1 MHVHNLDMKW
11 PGAAETARTVR
22 QQEVSPVSSFDF
34 TTQTQTEQD
43 NLPSWM
49 HIPISRAVVILEDMS
64 GGQLYHFEFPYFK
77 YSPEPALE
85 LMWAAKT
92 ASEAAHAG
100 TITLSKDAEWAIGM
114 IADARATL
122 EAMHPI
128 IPSYIDDGIDSD
140 RCKTLLDEFGS
151 LRETPSDYIVDE
163 VAPRKPANRNRP
175 GYVYVLR
182 SSTGAY
188 KIGLARNPQNRL
200 ETFTVKLPFEVE
212 YDTLIKTDDMRRL
225 EAELHAHYAHKRI
238 NGEWFALDAADLEEL
253 RAMGGAE

>member
-1 MHVHNLDMKW
+1 MTTYD
-11 PGAAETARTVR
+11 
-22 QQEVSPVSSFDF
+22 S
-34 TTQTQTEQD
+34 TTQNQTEQD
-43 NLPSWM
+43 NLPLWM
-49 HIPISRAVVILEDMS
+49 HIPISRAVAILEDMS

-92 ASEAAHAG
+92 ASEAARAG

-122 EAMHPI
+122 EAMHPV

-140 RCKTLLDEFGS
+140 RWKTLADEFGN

-163 VAPRKPANRNRP
+163 VPIPRKITNRNKP

-182 SSTGAY
+182 SPTGAY
-188 KIGLARNPQNRL
+188 KIGLSRNPQHRL

-212 YDTLIKTDDMRRL
+212 YDTLIKTDDMRGL
-225 EAELHAHYAHKRI
+225 EAELHARYAHKHI
-238 NGEWFALDAADLEEL
+238 NGEWFALDADDLAEL

>member
-1 MHVHNLDMKW
+1 MTTNH
-11 PGAAETARTVR
+11 
-22 QQEVSPVSSFDF
+22 F
-34 TTQTQTEQD
+34 TTQTQTEHD
-43 NLPSWM
+43 DLPLWA

-64 GGQLYHFEFPYFK
+64 GGQLYHFELQYFK
-77 YSPEPALE
+77 YNPEPAFE

-92 ASEAAHAG
+92 ASEAARAG

-122 EAMHPI
+122 EAMHPV
-128 IPSYIDDGIDSD
+128 IPSYIYDGIDND
-140 RCKTLLDEFGS
+140 RCKTLVDESGR
-151 LRETPSDYIVDE
+151 LNETPSDYIVDD
-163 VAPRKPANRNRP
+163 APIPRKSANKNRP

-225 EAELHAHYAHKRI
+225 EAELHARYAHKRI
-238 NGEWFALDAADLEEL
+238 NGEWFTLDADDLEEL